1 MLVIVEKYYIILEYY
16 SNIKKVLIIKIE
28 ILKYFGDLGIF

>member
-1 MLVIVEKYYIILEYY
+1 MLVIVEEYYIILEYY